1 MAFECL
7 FSSSLCVLLR
17 IYRGK
22 LMVISIMWRLAYEK
36 YLKGKGKY
44 VNENLIGKNSFEHF

>member
-7 FSSSLCVLLR
+7 FSSALCALLR

-22 LMVISIMWRLAYEK
+22 LMIISIMWRLAYEK

-44 VNENLIGKNSFEHF
+44 VNENLIGKNLGL